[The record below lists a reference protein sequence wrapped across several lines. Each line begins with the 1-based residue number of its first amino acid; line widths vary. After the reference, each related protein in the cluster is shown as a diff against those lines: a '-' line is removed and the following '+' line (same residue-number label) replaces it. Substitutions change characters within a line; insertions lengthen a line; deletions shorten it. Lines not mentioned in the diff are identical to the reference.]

1 MTAPSQLSAL
11 VSLSMFCFL
20 HSFEE
25 FTLLYCYCI
34 YRHSHCRSD
43 TWLVCL
49 SHVMVNPHPKSSISA
64 LHFSGVTDLTVTTV
78 KHGSPQRCRAFDVLY
93 NDQVNSSYT
102 RGCLCMLD
110 ADVQM
115 NVMSEWMNE
124 ADVRRVYW
132 RSFTFLPPPSR
143 WWDKQIPDLIFPP
156 YFSVFHCFSQTGFG
170 FLSLLTQS
178 LARKPN
184 PETIT

>member
-11 VSLSMFCFL
+11 VFLSVFYLSSFL

-64 LHFSGVTDLTVTTV
+64 LHFSRVADLTVSTV
-78 KHGSPQRCRAFDVLY
+78 KHGLPQHCRAFDVLY
-93 NDQVNSSYT
+93 NDQVNSSYS
-102 RGCLCMLD
+102 RGCLCMQMCRCTD
-110 ADVQM
+110 ECDV
-115 NVMSEWMNE
+115 WMNE
-124 ADVRRVYW
+124 WSGCQTGVLTLFHIPASTQPLMWQTDSRPRFPTLFPCFPLFQPDRIW
-132 RSFTFLPPPSR
+132 ISFTIDTKS
-143 WWDKQIPDLIFPP
+143 
-156 YFSVFHCFSQTGFG
+156 G
-170 FLSLLTQS
+170 
-178 LARKPN
+178 
-184 PETIT
+184 